1 MLTPGEKQRIE
12 EEERKRHAEEQYRAQ
27 VRSQLQQPAA
37 SSAPPHQAAPKSR
50 SFLKILAGVA
60 ACAVVV
66 VIVASLASNSASK
79 ATASGGTAS
88 PLFAPLPRYI
98 PMTTSIASGQV
109 VVRHGSAVNYQI
121 TITPEMRNAVVSGT
135 FTAAGGEG
143 NDIAAVLADESGY
156 TNWING
162 HQAQVYWSTQG
173 KETTG
178 SFEVHLKPGTYYLA
192 LSNRFSAFTDKYV
205 VLEAT
210 LKYQQL
216 QAN

>member
-1 MLTPGEKQRIE
+1 
-12 EEERKRHAEEQYRAQ
+12 
-27 VRSQLQQPAA
+27 
-37 SSAPPHQAAPKSR
+37 
-50 SFLKILAGVA
+50 
-60 ACAVVV
+60 
-66 VIVASLASNSASK
+66 
-79 ATASGGTAS
+79 
-88 PLFAPLPRYI
+88 
-98 PMTTSIASGQV
+98 
-109 VVRHGSAVNYQI
+109 
-121 TITPEMRNAVVSGT
+121 MRNPVVSGT
-135 FTAAGGEG
+135 FTAAGGQE

-216 QAN
+216 QTN

>member
-1 MLTPGEKQRIE
+1 MLTPEEKQRIE
-12 EEERKRHAEEQYRAQ
+12 EEERKRHAEEQYRAH
-27 VRSQLQQPAA
+27 VRSQLQQPVAA
-37 SSAPPHQAAPKSR
+37 TAPPKQSPAKSR

-60 ACAVVV
+60 ACAVAV
-66 VIVASLASNSASK
+66 VIVANLASNSASK
-79 ATASGGTAS
+79 TIASGGTS
-88 PLFAPLPRYI
+88 TPLFAPQPRLV
-98 PMTTSIASGQV
+98 PMTTSIATGQV
-109 VVRHGSAVNYQI
+109 VVRHGAAVNYPI
-121 TITPEMRNAVVSGT
+121 TITPEMRNPVVSGT
-135 FTAAGGEG
+135 FTAAGGQG

-162 HQAQVYWSTQG
+162 HQAQVFWSTQG

-178 SFEVHLKPGTYYLA
+178 SFEVRLKPGTYYLA

-216 QAN
+216 QTN

>member
-1 MLTPGEKQRIE
+1 MLTPEEKQRIE

-27 VRSQLQQPAA
+27 VRSQLQQPTAA
-37 SSAPPHQAAPKSR
+37 IAPPQQSPAKSW
-50 SFLKILAGVA
+50 SSLKILAGVA
-60 ACAVVV
+60 ACVVSV
-66 VIVASLASNSASK
+66 VIVANLASNSARK
-79 ATASGGTAS
+79 ATASGGTPS
-88 PLFAPLPRYI
+88 PLFAPQPHYV

-109 VVRHGSAVNYQI
+109 VVRHGSAVNYPI
-121 TITPEMRNAVVSGT
+121 TITTEMRNPVVSGT
-135 FTAAGGEG
+135 FTAAGGQG

-156 TNWING
+156 TNWVNG

-178 SFEVHLKPGTYYLA
+178 SFEVRLKPGTYYLA

-205 VLEAT
+205 VLEAS

-216 QAN
+216 QTN